1 MKITQYN
8 LLFIFFSL
16 LPLTII
22 IGSSV
27 SIITILLLIIIF
39 LLKLPELDIKK
50 IYTNKVCISLFVLY
64 IYLIFNTAISID
76 PYSGIFR
83 NLGFLR
89 FLLFF
94 IVVNYFFYLKSN
106 GENIFIFWSVLICI
120 FITDIYIER
129 FSGTNILGFG
139 AQPVHGLNQRVSMT
153 RVVSFFKDEP
163 VAGAFVNG
171 FIFII
176 IGYLFTVLKKKSYS
190 MFICIIFFVLSIVA
204 VLMTGERS
212 NFIKIFAGFTI
223 FLLFLDFLKF
233 KHKLFFLLIVPGIL
247 FLIIL
252 SSDYLKLRYKH
263 QFYSFLSSKEI
274 RDKTFENNVYINLYK
289 SGYEVFTN
297 YPLFGV
303 GTKNYR
309 IETCKKNN
317 EKNSNYFC
325 ITHPHQTYF
334 ELLAEHGILGTILI
348 LYILFFSIFKI
359 LRQMIMSKNYI
370 QIGSFIY
377 ILINFIPLLPS
388 GSFFSDFNI
397 TLFMINFCIMYAVNK
412 KTNIFSSKN

>member
-1 MKITQYN
+1 MKLTQYN
-8 LLFIFFSL
+8 LLLIFLSL

-22 IGSSV
+22 VGSSV
-27 SIITILLLIIIF
+27 SLITILSLIIIF
-39 LLKLPELDIKK
+39 LLKLPILHIKK
-50 IYTNKVCISLFVLY
+50 IYSNKVCISLFVLY
-64 IYLIFNTAISID
+64 LYLIFNTVISID

-94 IVVNYFFYLKSN
+94 VVVNYFFYLKSN
-106 GENIFIFWSVLICI
+106 GENVFIFWSVIICI
-120 FITDIYIER
+120 FITDIFIER

-139 AQPVHGLNQRVSMT
+139 AQPDHGLSQDYSMT
-153 RVVSFFKDEP
+153 RVVSFFKDEA

-176 IGYLFTVLKKKSYS
+176 IGYLFTVLKKKNYS
-190 MFICIIFFVLSIVA
+190 MFICIIFFVLSLIA

-212 NFIKIFAGFTI
+212 NTIKIFVGFII
-223 FLLFLDFLKF
+223 FLLFLDFLTF
-233 KHKLFFLLIVPGIL
+233 KKKLLFLLFVPGIL
-247 FLIIL
+247 FSIIL
-252 SSDYLKLRYKH
+252 SSDYLKLRYIG
-263 QFYSFLSSKEI
+263 QFYNFLSSKEI
-274 RDKTFENNVYINLYK
+274 RDKTIENNIYINLYK

-297 YPLFGV
+297 YPLLGV
-303 GTKNYR
+303 GAKNYR

-317 EKNSNYFC
+317 EENSNYFC

-334 ELLAEHGILGTILI
+334 ELLAEHGILGSILI

-359 LRQMIMSKNYI
+359 LKQIIISRNYI

-397 TLFMINFCIMYAVNK
+397 TLFMINFCIMYAVNE